1 MAHYLNMAI
10 DKYNG
15 VSTDLCEAE
24 CVVLGMYTA
33 DDDANAFYK
42 ELNAATRKQ
51 QYIPYHV
58 FSSVLLSAVTKLAS
72 TSPLKPGTT
81 VFRGLGSPVHVPTEV
96 PKSVY
101 FDSFLS
107 TSTSLDLAKNKF
119 ADGGLLMTIT
129 LNDTSGA
136 AQLPGLSL
144 FKEEEVLIHPFM
156 AFDVIKFSSTEME
169 LVTSK
174 NQVFT
179 SG

>member
-1 MAHYLNMAI
+1 MVDNGNLGFWTYHLAERDLEVLRRWNRTINNPVNPIVAIVDLKRESQDVEGKSGTRMAHYLNMAI

-96 PKSVY
+96 PKAY
-101 FDSFLS
+101 ILIPFCRL
-107 TSTSLDLAKNKF
+107 
-119 ADGGLLMTIT
+119 
-129 LNDTSGA
+129 
-136 AQLPGLSL
+136 QQ
-144 FKEEEVLIHPFM
+144 VLILRKINSRM
-156 AFDVIKFSSTEME
+156 V
-169 LVTSK
+169 
-174 NQVFT
+174 VF
-179 SG
+179 